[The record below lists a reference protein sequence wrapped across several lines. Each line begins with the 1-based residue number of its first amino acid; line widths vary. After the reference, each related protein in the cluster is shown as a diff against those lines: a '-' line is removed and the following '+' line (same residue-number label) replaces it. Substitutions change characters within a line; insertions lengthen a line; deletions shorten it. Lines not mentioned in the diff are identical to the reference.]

1 MAEYILQEASLAL
14 PDVFKDRTMNLF
26 TLSDNGASEFTFVVS
41 RASAKNEDKVHNAA
55 TRLVRELEITV
66 PDFRLESSQM
76 TSVDGLPA
84 VELFYQFKNDN
95 AIIFQRQTVILL
107 GDHPGGQKMVC
118 YIGTCP
124 GEFSDYYHNQYQ
136 EIIRSIK
143 FHKPAQTET
152 QEMLAADSQGPFF
165 ALDSESKELSVFE
178 NIQELYGHLSL
189 QRAKEGQYL
198 LFEKQGKPLSIAPVP
213 DSQPLRYALWTTFAD
228 KSHHLLSQLSVCR
241 QVSGSDQLNTPD
253 RIRGYLMAQ
262 RAE

>member
-26 TLSDNGASEFTFVVS
+26 TLSDNGASEFTFVIS
-41 RASAKNEDKVHNAA
+41 RASAKNEDKVHDAA

-76 TSVDGLPA
+76 TSVDG
-84 VELFYQFKNDN
+84 
-95 AIIFQRQTVILL
+95 
-107 GDHPGGQKMVC
+107 
-118 YIGTCP
+118 
-124 GEFSDYYHNQYQ
+124 
-136 EIIRSIK
+136 
-143 FHKPAQTET
+143 
-152 QEMLAADSQGPFF
+152 
-165 ALDSESKELSVFE
+165 
-178 NIQELYGHLSL
+178 HLSL

-198 LFEKQGKPLSIAPVP
+198 LFEKRGKPLSIAPVP
-213 DSQPLRYALWTTFAD
+213 DSHPLRYALWTTSSD

>member
-41 RASAKNEDKVHNAA
+41 RASAKNEDKVHDAA

-124 GEFSDYYHNQYQ
+124 GEFNDYYHNQYQ

-152 QEMLAADSQGPFF
+152 
-165 ALDSESKELSVFE
+165 K
-178 NIQELYGHLSL
+178 
-189 QRAKEGQYL
+189 
-198 LFEKQGKPLSIAPVP
+198 
-213 DSQPLRYALWTTFAD
+213 
-228 KSHHLLSQLSVCR
+228 
-241 QVSGSDQLNTPD
+241 
-253 RIRGYLMAQ
+253 
-262 RAE
+262 

>member
-41 RASAKNEDKVHNAA
+41 RASAKNEDKVHDAA

-152 QEMLAADSQGPFF
+152 REMLAADSQGPFF

-178 NIQELYGHLSL
+178 TFRNCMDIFRFSGRKRGNICFLKNRVNHSVLHPFRGANPFVT
-189 QRAKEGQYL
+189 RCG
-198 LFEKQGKPLSIAPVP
+198 
-213 DSQPLRYALWTTFAD
+213 R
-228 KSHHLLSQLSVCR
+228 LSQTNHITYFHSFPYAARCLVLTRLIQPTGSV
-241 QVSGSDQLNTPD
+241 S
-253 RIRGYLMAQ
+253 I
-262 RAE
+262 

>member
-1 MAEYILQEASLAL
+1 MAEYILQEATLAL

-41 RASAKNEDKVHNAA
+41 RASAKHEDKVHDAA

-76 TSVDGLPA
+76 TSVDGHPA

-95 AIIFQRQTVILL
+95 SAIFQKQTVILL
-107 GDHPGGQKMVC
+107 GDHPGGQKLVC

-124 GEFSDYYHNQYQ
+124 GEFSDYYHNQYR

-143 FHKPAQTET
+143 FHKPALTET
-152 QEMLAADSQGPFF
+152 KEMLAADSLGPFF
-165 ALDSESKELSVFE
+165 ALDVESKVLSVFE

-198 LFEKQGKPLSIAPVP
+198 LFEKQVNRSVLHPFRVANPFVTRSG
-213 DSQPLRYALWTTFAD
+213 R
-228 KSHHLLSQLSVCR
+228 LSQTSHITYIHSFPYAARSLV
-241 QVSGSDQLNTPD
+241 LTNLIHP
-253 RIRGYLMAQ
+253 IGYVGI
-262 RAE
+262 

>member
-1 MAEYILQEASLAL
+1 MADYILQEATLAL

-41 RASAKNEDKVHNAA
+41 RASAKNEEKVHDAA

-66 PDFRLESSQM
+66 HDFRLESSQM
-76 TSVDGLPA
+76 TSVDGHAA

-95 AIIFQRQTVILL
+95 SVIFQKQTVILL
-107 GDHPGGQKMVC
+107 DDHPGGQKMVC

-143 FHKPAQTET
+143 LHKPAQTET
-152 QEMLAADSQGPFF
+152 KVMLAADSQGPFF
-165 ALDSESKELSVFE
+165 ALDSESKVLSVFE
-178 NIQELYGHLSL
+178 NIQKLYGHLSL

-198 LFEKQGKPLSIAPVP
+198 LFEKQGQPLSIAPVP
-213 DSQPLRYALWTTFAD
+213 DSQPLRYALWKTSAEET
-228 KSHHLLSQLSVCR
+228 HQLISQLSVCR
-241 QVSGSDQLNTPD
+241 QISGSGQLNTLD
-253 RIRGYLMAQ
+253 RIREYLMAQ

>member
-41 RASAKNEDKVHNAA
+41 RASAKNEDKVHDAA

-76 TSVDGLPA
+76 TSVDGHPA

-165 ALDSESKELSVFE
+165 ALDSESKVLSVFE

-198 LFEKQGKPLSIAPVP
+198 LFEKRVNHSVLHPFRTANPFVTRSGRLPQTNHITCFHSFP
-213 DSQPLRYALWTTFAD
+213 YAARSLVLTNLI
-228 KSHHLLSQLSVCR
+228 H
-241 QVSGSDQLNTPD
+241 P
-253 RIRGYLMAQ
+253 IGYVGI
-262 RAE
+262 

>member
-1 MAEYILQEASLAL
+1 MADYILQEATLAL

-41 RASAKNEDKVHNAA
+41 RASAKNEEKVHDAA

-76 TSVDGLPA
+76 ISVDGHAA

-95 AIIFQRQTVILL
+95 SVIFQKQTVILL
-107 GDHPGGQKMVC
+107 DDHPGGQKMVC

-136 EIIRSIK
+136 EIIRSIR

-152 QEMLAADSQGPFF
+152 KVMLAADSHGPFF
-165 ALDSESKELSVFE
+165 ALDSESKVLSVFE

-198 LFEKQGKPLSIAPVP
+198 LFEKQGQPLSIAPVP
-213 DSQPLRYALWTTFAD
+213 DSQPLRYALWKTSAEET
-228 KSHHLLSQLSVCR
+228 HHLISQLSVCR
-241 QVSGSDQLNTPD
+241 QISGSGQLNTLD
-253 RIRGYLMAQ
+253 RIREYLMAQ

>member
-1 MAEYILQEASLAL
+1 MAEYILQEATLAL

-41 RASAKNEDKVHNAA
+41 RASAKHEDKVHDAA

-76 TSVDGLPA
+76 TSVDGHPA

-95 AIIFQRQTVILL
+95 SAIFQKQTVILL
-107 GDHPGGQKMVC
+107 GDHPGGQKLVC

-124 GEFSDYYHNQYQ
+124 GEFSDYYHNQYR

-143 FHKPAQTET
+143 FHKPALTET
-152 QEMLAADSQGPFF
+152 KEMLAADSLGPFF
-165 ALDSESKELSVFE
+165 ALDVESKVLSVFE

-213 DSQPLRYALWTTFAD
+213 GSQPLRYALWTTFAD
-228 KSHHLLSQLSVCR
+228 ESHHLHSQLSVCR

-253 RIRGYLMAQ
+253 RICGYLMAQ